1 MTTEDKPTN
10 RGSPILAFT
19 VSHGD
24 RRFLK
29 TTVPTMRGAAGQWFD
44 WAVWLGNCSIEA
56 QGDALALLHDPRRL
70 GIQHLYTLDANI
82 GQHHATKA
90 AIALARQ
97 YGYTWLLRIDDDMGA
112 KTARWLKK
120 LIDQSEDLRQR
131 AKDKKRRLVVAP
143 KIVGLQ
149 NPLRPSGELNVGQ
162 QFKAEIMEVLGGGCR
177 LHPVELLENYEPPL
191 YAPLGRGDPQ
201 HLADYVLSDEVQGM
215 LVRLPSIRVVHRT
228 RALEKDESDA
238 QKLQRRMG
246 RVWCYLG
253 AGE

>member
-1 MTTEDKPTN
+1 LTTEDKPTN

-29 TTVPTMRGAAGQWFD
+29 DTVPAMRGTAGQWFD
-44 WAVWLGNCSIEA
+44 WAVYLGGASIEA
-56 QGDALALLHDPRRL
+56 QGDALALLHDPKRL
-70 GIQHLYTLDANI
+70 GIQHLFALNDNI
-82 GQHHATKA
+82 GQHHATKR
-90 AIALARQ
+90 AIDLAVQ
-97 YGYTWLLRIDDDMGA
+97 HGYTWLLRLDDDITP
-112 KTARWLKK
+112 KTAKWLKK

-131 AKDKKRRLVVAP
+131 AKDKRRRLVVAP

-149 NPLRPSGELNVGQ
+149 NPLRPSGEMNVGQ

-177 LHPVELLENYEPPL
+177 LHPVELIKDYEPPL

-201 HLADYVLSDEVQGM
+201 ALADYVLSDEVEGM
-215 LVRLPSIRVVHRT
+215 LVRLPGVRVVHRT
-228 RALEKDESDA
+228 RALEKDESEE

-253 AGE
+253 EGE